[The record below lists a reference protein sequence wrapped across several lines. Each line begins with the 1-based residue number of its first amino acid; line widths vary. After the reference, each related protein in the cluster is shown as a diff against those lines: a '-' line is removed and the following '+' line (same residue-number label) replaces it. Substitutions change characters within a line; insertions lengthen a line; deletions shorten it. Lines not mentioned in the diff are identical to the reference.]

1 MHVIRHMV
9 SASALALGALAVL
22 PAFAHEAGDWIVKA
36 GVTSVMPRS
45 GNGTVGKSMAP
56 RGIDLDV
63 NDSTRPS
70 FSLTYMAT
78 RHLGVELL
86 AAAPFKHDIRGSAAD
101 LGGDLGRIGITRHLP
116 PTLSVQW
123 HFLPNARVQPYV
135 GVGLNYTTFFHTR
148 PTGALRAL
156 GVDKLKLSDSWGLA
170 AQVGADVKINDNWFL
185 NASVRYIDIK
195 TSVRLDGT
203 KIGTA
208 KINPWVAT
216 VGAGYRF

>member
-1 MHVIRHMV
+1 MHVIRHLV
-9 SASALALGALAVL
+9 AAGALTLGAFT
-22 PAFAHEAGDWIVKA
+22 AFAAAAHEAGDWIVKA
-36 GVTSVMPRS
+36 GMTRVMPTS
-45 GNGTVGKSMAP
+45 GNGTVGKGIAP

-86 AAAPFKHDIRGSAAD
+86 AAAPFRHDIRGSAAD
-101 LGGDLGRIGITRHLP
+101 LGGDLGRIGTTRHLP
-116 PTLSVQW
+116 PTISVQW
-123 HFLPNARVQPYV
+123 HFLPDARVQPYA
-135 GVGLNYTTFFHTR
+135 GVGLNYTTFFHTK
-148 PTGALRAL
+148 PTGALRDL
-156 GVDKLKLSDSWGLA
+156 GVEKLKLSDSWGLA
-170 AQVGADVKINDNWFL
+170 AQVGADVRINDSWFL
-185 NASVRYIDIK
+185 NASIRYINIR
-195 TSVRLDGT
+195 TSVRLDGV